1 MAVAPPF
8 NLVVQKVPTAI
19 NKLQGALN
27 KLIDRL
33 NEKVSDAISDASKL
47 SERIDCS
54 DPRVQKIK
62 STLQSIQQI
71 IQKIQ
76 EVLRIL
82 QIVVPAL
89 TVAAQIAAALINIQL
104 GVPVPSPPAL
114 VQALALQNELIATI
128 IGALKQ
134 ASIIITVVNGGVI
147 LASAGLAAVINKLSS
162 ICNDEVFEVTAVTQL
177 AINELNTEFNTQFNT
192 QFNNYE
198 PSEFY
203 NVKNTS
209 IDDLDNRELLIQQ
222 LNSKQL
228 SIIDN
233 LLELPSKVIRFR
245 RAGAPDENIGKQGD
259 FAINETTK
267 TFYGP
272 KVSDTDW
279 GMGINY

>member
-8 NLVVQKVPTAI
+8 DIVIQKVPTAV
-19 NKLQGALN
+19 NKLQTALN

-33 NEKVSDAISDASKL
+33 TEKVTDAITDASSL
-47 SERIDCS
+47 SERIDCN
-54 DPRVQKIK
+54 DPRVKKIK

-89 TVAAQIAAALINIQL
+89 TAAAQIAATLINLQL
-104 GVPVPSPPAL
+104 GAPVPSPPAL
-114 VQALALQNELIATI
+114 VQALAVQNELIATI

-134 ASIIITVVNGGVI
+134 ASIIITVVNGSVI
-147 LASAGLAAVINKLSS
+147 LSSSLLASVIDKLSS
-162 ICNDEVFEVTAVTQL
+162 ICNNEVFEVSQVTQL
-177 AINELNTEFNTQFNT
+177 AINET
-192 QFNNYE
+192 NNEIANYT
-198 PSEFY
+198 PSQFY
-203 NVKNTS
+203 NLKNTS
-209 IDDLDNRELLIQQ
+209 IDDLNNRENLIQQ

-228 SIIDN
+228 SIIEN
-233 LLELPSKVIRFR
+233 LLEMPSKVINLQGILEP
-245 RAGAPDENIGKQGD
+245 ASDQGKTGD
-259 FAINETTK
+259 FALNETTR

-279 GMGINY
+279 GMGIKY

>member
-8 NLVVQKVPTAI
+8 DLVVQKVPTAV

-33 NEKVSDAISDASKL
+33 NEKVSDATSAANKL

-62 STLQSIQQI
+62 AILQSIQQI

-89 TVAAQIAAALINIQL
+89 TVAAQIAAILINVQL
-104 GVPVPSPPAL
+104 GVPIPSPPAL
-114 VQALALQNELIATI
+114 VQALAVQNELIATI
-128 IGALKQ
+128 VGALKQ

-162 ICNDEVFEVTAVTQL
+162 ICNDEVFEVSAVTQL
-177 AINELNTEFNTQFNT
+177 AINELNTEFN
-192 QFNNYE
+192 NYT

-233 LLELPSKVIRFR
+233 LLELPSKVVRFQG
-245 RAGAPDENIGKQGD
+245 AGAPVENIGKQGD

>member
-33 NEKVSDAISDASKL
+33 NEKISDAISDASKL

-89 TVAAQIAAALINIQL
+89 TVAATIAAALINIQL

-177 AINELNTEFNTQFNT
+177 AINELNTELNTE
-192 QFNNYE
+192 FNNYA

-245 RAGAPDENIGKQGD
+245 RAGTPDENIGKQGD

>member
-8 NLVVQKVPTAI
+8 DIVVQKVPTAV
-19 NKLQGALN
+19 NKLQTALN

-33 NEKVSDAISDASKL
+33 TEKVTDAITDASSL
-47 SERIDCS
+47 SERIDCN
-54 DPRVQKIK
+54 DPRVKKIK

-89 TVAAQIAAALINIQL
+89 TAAAQIAATLINLQL
-104 GVPVPSPPAL
+104 GATVPSPPAL
-114 VQALALQNELIATI
+114 VQALAVQNELIATI

-134 ASIIITVVNGGVI
+134 ASIIITVVNGSVI
-147 LASAGLAAVINKLSS
+147 LSSSLLASVIDKLSS
-162 ICNDEVFEVTAVTQL
+162 ICNNEIFEVSQVTQL
-177 AINELNTEFNTQFNT
+177 AINET
-192 QFNNYE
+192 NNEIANYT
-198 PSEFY
+198 PSQFY
-203 NVKNTS
+203 NLKNTS
-209 IDDLDNRELLIQQ
+209 IDDLNNRENLIQQ

-228 SIIDN
+228 SIIEN
-233 LLELPSKVIRFR
+233 LLEMPSKVINLQGILEP
-245 RAGAPDENIGKQGD
+245 ASDQGKTGD
-259 FAINETTK
+259 FALNETTR

-279 GMGINY
+279 GMGIKY

>member
-89 TVAAQIAAALINIQL
+89 TVAAQIAAILINVQL
-104 GVPVPSPPAL
+104 GVPIPSPPAL
-114 VQALALQNELIATI
+114 VQALAVQNELIATI
-128 IGALKQ
+128 VGALKQ

-177 AINELNTEFNTQFNT
+177 AINELNTEFNTQFN
-192 QFNNYE
+192 NYA

-245 RAGAPDENIGKQGD
+245 RASTPDENIGKQGD

>member
-33 NEKVSDAISDASKL
+33 NEKVSDAISGASKL

-177 AINELNTEFNTQFNT
+177 AINELNTEFNTQFN
-192 QFNNYE
+192 NYE

-245 RAGAPDENIGKQGD
+245 RDGAPDENIGKQGD

>member
-8 NLVVQKVPTAI
+8 DLVIQKVPTAI

-47 SERIDCS
+47 SDRIDCS
-54 DPRVQKIK
+54 DPRVKKIK

-89 TVAAQIAAALINIQL
+89 TIAAQIAATLINIQL
-104 GVPVPSPPAL
+104 AAPVPSPPAL
-114 VQALALQNELIATI
+114 VQAMAVQNELISTI
-128 IGALKQ
+128 VGALKQ

-147 LASAGLAAVINKLSS
+147 LASSGLALVINKLSS
-162 ICNDEVFEVTAVTQL
+162 ICNDEVFEVSAVTKL
-177 AINELNTEFNTQFNT
+177 AIDQLNTEFIDYTA
-192 QFNNYE
+192 
-198 PSEFY
+198 SEFY
-203 NVKNTS
+203 NIKNVS
-209 IDDLDNRELLIQQ
+209 IDDLDNRESLIQQ

-233 LLELPSKVIRFR
+233 LLELPSKVIRVT
-245 RAGAPDENIGKQGD
+245 GPGTPESIIGKQGD

>member
-8 NLVVQKVPTAI
+8 DIVVQKVPTAV
-19 NKLQGALN
+19 NKLQTALN

-33 NEKVSDAISDASKL
+33 TEKVTDAITDASSL
-47 SERIDCS
+47 SERIDCN
-54 DPRVQKIK
+54 DPRVKKIK

-89 TVAAQIAAALINIQL
+89 TAAAQIAAILINLQL
-104 GVPVPSPPAL
+104 GAPVPSPPAL
-114 VQALALQNELIATI
+114 VQALAVQNELIATI

-134 ASIIITVVNGGVI
+134 ASIIITVVNGSVI
-147 LASAGLAAVINKLSS
+147 LSSSLLASVIDKLSS
-162 ICNDEVFEVTAVTQL
+162 ICNNEIFEVSQVTQL
-177 AINELNTEFNTQFNT
+177 AINET
-192 QFNNYE
+192 NNEIANYT
-198 PSEFY
+198 PSQFY
-203 NVKNTS
+203 NLKNTS
-209 IDDLDNRELLIQQ
+209 IDDLNNRENLIQQ

-228 SIIDN
+228 SIIEN
-233 LLELPSKVIRFR
+233 LLEMPSKVINLQGILEP
-245 RAGAPDENIGKQGD
+245 ASDQGKTGD
-259 FAINETTK
+259 FALNETTR

-279 GMGINY
+279 GMGIKY

>member
-8 NLVVQKVPTAI
+8 DLVVQKVPTAV
-19 NKLQGALN
+19 NKLQTALN
-27 KLIDRL
+27 RLIDRL
-33 NEKVSDAISDASKL
+33 TQKVNEAVSDASKL

-147 LASAGLAAVINKLSS
+147 LASTGLAAVINKLSS
-162 ICNDEVFEVTAVTQL
+162 VCNNEVFEVSAITQL
-177 AINELNTEFNTQFNT
+177 AVNSLNNEVINYT
-192 QFNNYE
+192 

-203 NVKNTS
+203 NIKNTS
-209 IDDLDNRELLIQQ
+209 IEDLDNRENLIQQ
-222 LNSKQL
+222 LNEKQL
-228 SIIDN
+228 SIVEN
-233 LLELPSKVIRFR
+233 LLEMPSKVIMLQ
-245 RAGAPDENIGKQGD
+245 GAAQPTVDQGKTGD
-259 FAINETTK
+259 FALNETTK

-272 KVSDTDW
+272 KISDTEW
-279 GMGINY
+279 GLAINY